1 MNIVEQNKR
10 IEWIDILKGIAIISV
25 IVGHRTWI
33 SYGIAPAVLKIWIY
47 SFHIPLF
54 FFLSGYTFSIKG
66 NITFGKFLLK
76 KVKTILIPMVF
87 FSIVSIL
94 ANYGFY
100 SILLKNKGRNPKV
113 IIEGLL
119 GIILQKRSGACSG
132 ALWFLA
138 CLFVAEIIMYAIVR
152 LAKNNIK
159 IITLLIVIS
168 FCIGMAWIKLTNI
181 LLPWDVEIAFVAV
194 LFIGFG
200 YLAKQFLS
208 KSNINRWLCLIFFTV
223 NISVAL
229 VNFYISKKTA
239 VDMAN
244 DIFGNPALFVVSAFS
259 AIMGFVALFKNIK
272 GTKWINY
279 IGRNSLIYYGLC
291 DLMLI
296 IPEIII
302 YNIIHLNIKA
312 MGNWSVFVGFAIAAI
327 VCICIYPISLFIN
340 KKMPFVLGKF

>member
-1 MNIVEQNKR
+1 MSIAKQNKR

-25 IVGHRTWI
+25 IIGHRTWI

-54 FFLSGYTFSIKG
+54 FFLSGYTFSVKG
-66 NITFGKFLLK
+66 NSTFGKFLLK
-76 KVKTILIPMVF
+76 KVKTIIIPMAF
-87 FSIVSIL
+87 FSVVSIL
-94 ANYGFY
+94 VNYGFY
-100 SILLKNKGRNPKV
+100 GILLNNKSRNPKV
-113 IIEGLL
+113 IVEGLL
-119 GIILQKRSGACSG
+119 GIILQKRLGTCSG

-152 LAKNNIK
+152 LAKHNYK
-159 IITLLIVIS
+159 IITVLIVIS

-181 LLPWDVEIAFVAV
+181 LLPWDIEIAFVAV
-194 LFIGFG
+194 LFIGLG

-208 KSNINRWLCLIFFTV
+208 KTNINRWLCLIFFAI

-229 VNFYISKKTA
+229 INYYFSKKTE

-244 DIFGNPALFVVSAFS
+244 DIFGNPVLFVLSAVSA
-259 AIMGFVALFKNIK
+259 IIGFVVLFKNTK
-272 GTKWINY
+272 GCKWINY

-302 YNIIHLNIKA
+302 YNIMHLNIKA
-312 MGNWSVFVGFAIAAI
+312 MGNWSVFVGFVIAAI
-327 VCICIYPISLFIN
+327 VCVCIYPISLFIN